1 MKKRDIEDFTYGL
14 VVPSKLM
21 PRTIKGGVVLQ
32 ETKFEMRWLYEIYRW
47 TIKKYISSLTER
59 LKQENFNFN
68 IQLKYDKEFDEF
80 CIVVF
85 INSYSKDTGY
95 NIFNIIPLTN
105 VDDAVEVIKKLNQGV
120 Y

>member
-1 MKKRDIEDFTYGL
+1 MQYTDEQLKE
-14 VVPSKLM
+14 
-21 PRTIKGGVVLQ
+21 
-32 ETKFEMRWLYEIYRW
+32 
-47 TIKKYISSLTER
+47 YISSLNER

-95 NIFNIIPLTN
+95 ITNMFNIIPLTN
-105 VDDAVEVIKKLNQGV
+105 ADDAVESIKKLNQGV